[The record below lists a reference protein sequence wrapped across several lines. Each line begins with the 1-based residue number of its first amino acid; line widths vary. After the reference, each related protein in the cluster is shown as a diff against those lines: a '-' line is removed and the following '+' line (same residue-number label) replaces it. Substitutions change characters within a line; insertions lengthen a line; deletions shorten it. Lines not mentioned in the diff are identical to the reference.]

1 MFVEKPLALNIDPNA
16 IAQSPKFNNL
26 VEKAVETLEAMLTS
40 ERLSVQERLSL
51 AAKILELEQQ
61 KATPQTSSA
70 SQADSSGLNLSEPW
84 KQWIIENKLRQVP
97 DSVLVETM
105 VREGIDAALAT
116 QAVSYITAEKTFQT
130 ESETLQRLRK
140 LESILT
146 IQRQLT
152 ELSPNFGTIE
162 RRDRISREEFL
173 AKYYAT
179 NTPVILTGMMADWP
193 ALSSWTPEFL
203 KTNYGQAE
211 VQIQF
216 GRSLD
221 PNYEINT
228 NQYKRTIKL
237 SEYADMVVEGGESND
252 YYMVANNG
260 NLEREDLKSLFN
272 DFIMFPE
279 LLNPASTKGS
289 VFFWFGPAGTVT
301 PLHHDPMNLMMAQV
315 YGRKRWR
322 LISPA
327 ATPLVY
333 NDIGV
338 FSRVDLENIDYEK
351 YPLFKDVQIIET
363 VLEPGEVIFVPV
375 GWWHQVKGLDVSISL
390 SFTNLIFPNTYSHQN
405 PHITLSTNISSTSQ
419 ETQSNQI
426 ESGQLAILTQQSNT
440 RMNQGPLTNEMVEST
455 NASYLVDEI
464 FSDEP
469 LIISFGFVSW
479 DSPPQFD
486 FYGRTKTLS
495 QLANKPINRILVRD
509 LSNSWYQYGIP
520 GLGKTVDE
528 VVNSL
533 KQLIDQIAPSKV
545 ITIGQSMGGYA
556 AIMFGQLLDVAQ
568 IIAFGPLSC
577 LDSAQAIAMGDTRWL
592 SIMEALEANPP
603 TVRYF
608 DLPTLC
614 QTSSHTSD
622 IHIFYGKKP
631 DPETPG
637 TVNLDDLHASR
648 FSVLPNCKI
657 RAFEESGH
665 AIVKYLVDH
674 QLMDDLLLKT
684 IF

>member
-1 MFVEKPLALNIDPNA
+1 MFTEKQLALNLDRTA
-16 IAQSPKFNNL
+16 IAQSPKFGNL
-26 VEKAVETLEAMLTS
+26 VERAIETLEAMLSS
-40 ERLSVQERLSL
+40 EQLSVQERMNL

-61 KATPQTSSA
+61 KVIPQTSVA
-70 SQADSSGLNLSEPW
+70 SQADSSALNLSEPW

-116 QAVSYITAEKTFQT
+116 QAVSYIATEKTFQT

-152 ELSPNFGTIE
+152 QLSPNFSTIE

-173 AKYYAT
+173 EKYYAT

-193 ALSSWTPEFL
+193 ALSSWTPDFL

-216 GRSLD
+216 GRSSD
-221 PNYEINT
+221 PSYEINT
-228 NQYKRTIKL
+228 NQYKRAIKL
-237 SEYADMVVEGGESND
+237 SEYVDMVVQGGESND

-260 NLEREDLKSLFN
+260 NLEREDLKGLFK

-279 LLNPASTKGS
+279 LLNPESTKGT

-390 SFTNLIFPNTYSHQN
+390 SFTNFIFPNTYSHQN
-405 PHITLSTNISSTSQ
+405 PHITSSTDISSTGKAAQSSQ
-419 ETQSNQI
+419 VA
-426 ESGQLAILTQQSNT
+426 SGQATFLAQQSNLVL
-440 RMNQGPLTNEMVEST
+440 NHGPLTNEIVEST

-464 FSDEP
+464 FAGEP

-479 DSPPQFD
+479 DGLPQFD
-486 FYGRTKTLS
+486 FYGRTKKLA
-495 QLANKPINRILVRD
+495 QLAAKPINRILVRD
-509 LSNSWYQYGIP
+509 LSNSWYQRGIP
-520 GLGKTVDE
+520 GLGHTVNE
-528 VVNSL
+528 VVDSL
-533 KQLIDQIAPSKV
+533 KQLIVQIAPSKV
-545 ITIGQSMGGYA
+545 IMIGQSMGGYA
-556 AIMFGQLLDVAQ
+556 AIMFGQLLGADQ
-568 IIAFGPLSC
+568 IITFGPLSC

-592 SIMEALEANPP
+592 SIMEALETNPP
-603 TVRYF
+603 SVRYF

-614 QTSSHTSD
+614 QTSPHTPD
-622 IHIFYGKKP
+622 IRIFYGKKP

-637 TVNLDDLHASR
+637 TVNLDNLHASR
-648 FSVLPNCKI
+648 FNALPNCTI
-657 RAFEESGH
+657 QAFEESGH

-674 QLMDDLLLKT
+674 KLMDNLLLKT

>member
-1 MFVEKPLALNIDPNA
+1 MSVKKPLALNIDPNA
-16 IAQSPKFNNL
+16 IAQAPEFGNL
-26 VEKAVETLEAMLTS
+26 VEQALETLEAMLSS
-40 ERLSVQERLSL
+40 EQLSVQERISL
-51 AAKILELEQQ
+51 VNKILEVGQQ
-61 KATPQTSSA
+61 KALPQTSSA
-70 SQADSSGLNLSEPW
+70 SQADSLALNLSEPW

-97 DSVLVETM
+97 DSILVETM

-116 QAVSYITAEKTFQT
+116 QAVSQIPAEKTFQK

-140 LESILT
+140 LESILA

-173 AKYYAT
+173 EEYYAT
-179 NTPVILTGMMADWP
+179 NTPVILTGMMAAWP
-193 ALSSWTPEFL
+193 ALSSWTPESL
-203 KTNYGQAE
+203 KTNYGQVE
-211 VQIQF
+211 IQIQF
-216 GRSLD
+216 GRSSD

-237 SEYADMVVEGGESND
+237 SEYVDMIVQGGESND

-260 NLEREDLKSLFN
+260 NLEREDFKSLFN

-279 LLNPASTKGS
+279 LLNPETTKGS

-351 YPLFKDVQIIET
+351 YPLFKDVQIIEA

-390 SFTNLIFPNTYSHQN
+390 SFTNFIFPNTYSHQN
-405 PHITLSTNISSTSQ
+405 PHITSSTNISSTNQ
-419 ETQSNQI
+419 ETQRDQVV
-426 ESGQLAILTQQSNT
+426 SGQLTTLTQQSNT
-440 RMNQGPLTNEMVEST
+440 RMNHSSLTNKMVEST

-464 FSDEP
+464 FAGEP

-479 DSPPQFD
+479 DGPPQFD
-486 FYGRTKTLS
+486 FYSRTKKLS
-495 QLANKPINRILVRD
+495 QLAKKPINRILVRD
-509 LSNSWYQYGIP
+509 LSNSWYQRGIP

-528 VVNSL
+528 VVDSL

-556 AIMFGQLLDVAQ
+556 AIMFGQLLDVNQ

-577 LDSAQAIAMGDTRWL
+577 LESAQAIAMRDTRWL
-592 SIMEALEANPP
+592 SIMEALEVNPP

-614 QTSSHTSD
+614 QASSHTPD
-622 IHIFYGKKP
+622 VHIFYGKKP

-637 TVNLDDLHASR
+637 TVNLDNLHASR
-648 FSVLPNCKI
+648 FNVLSNCKI

-665 AIVKYLVDH
+665 AVVKYLVEH
-674 QLMDDLLLKT
+674 KLMDDLLLKT